1 MRGSK
6 GTSALLGAARPPGE
20 PVNEKEATLLKLT
33 RNRSATLDLVDATPH
48 AGDDRLEGA
57 QRATFA
63 AGCFWGVEAAFREVE
78 GVVKTTVG
86 YTGGHTA
93 NPTYEQVCSHAT
105 GHAEAVEVWF
115 DPAKV
120 TYEQVLETFW
130 GIHNPTTRDRQG
142 WDIGNQYRSAI
153 FHHDAGQEEIAIASR
168 DRAPQQADRYRDLA
182 GGRVLPGRGLPP
194 ALLREERPRLLCDH
208 APLVAP
214 PKEARRV
221 E

>member
-1 MRGSK
+1 M
-6 GTSALLGAARPPGE
+6 
-20 PVNEKEATLLKLT
+20 LKLT

-63 AGCFWGVEAAFREVE
+63 AGCFWGVEAAFREIE

-120 TYEQVLETFW
+120 TYEQLLETFW
-130 GIHNPTTRDRQG
+130 GVHNPTTRDRQG

-168 DRAPQQADRYRDLA
+168 DRAQQSRSK
-182 GGRVLPGRGLPP
+182 
-194 ALLREERPRLLCDH
+194 
-208 APLVAP
+208 PLVTEISPAAGFYQA
-214 PKEARRV
+214 EDYHQRYFETSGRATCATTLR
-221 E
+221 